1 MAQMRGM
8 ALALAAL
15 LLPAAAADGHTE
27 HDRTTRRL
35 AASTPILNGSHP
47 YWIVSTSSS
56 RKPNEGLYLS
66 DDGSCCKSRH
76 CSTSGGCYVRSDPFD
91 RGKHMAFWI
100 WPVPGEHDMFWLVGT
115 SASSRPGHMAYLDW
129 GFYGTTWVWPF
140 HPDRP
145 DSMSE
150 WQFIPTAP
158 SQIDDTE
165 ETKGFLPS
173 HYYIVS
179 GPRSRDPNKM
189 LYLADDGLPPTRLPL
204 PFGSIRT
211 PQESQHAELGA
222 EHADRERPGRL
233 EAAASS
239 VRRRPVLPG
248 AVAVAVAA
256 AAVAATTLAA
266 ANLAAASLA
275 LAAAALT
282 AAAVAVALTAAAVAA
297 ATPAADVPV
306 LHPAH

>member
-1 MAQMRGM
+1 
-8 ALALAAL
+8 
-15 LLPAAAADGHTE
+15 
-27 HDRTTRRL
+27 
-35 AASTPILNGSHP
+35 
-47 YWIVSTSSS
+47 
-56 RKPNEGLYLS
+56 
-66 DDGSCCKSRH
+66 
-76 CSTSGGCYVRSDPFD
+76 
-91 RGKHMAFWI
+91 MAFWI

-173 HYYIVS
+173 HYSIVS

-266 ANLAAASLA
+266 ANLAAASRDTRVERGTRPLA
-275 LAAAALT
+275 LTSPRESSSQKKAGEGTRAFLHVSAGDHA
-282 AAAVAVALTAAAVAA
+282 
-297 ATPAADVPV
+297 PV
-306 LHPAH
+306 ERCFLSAWRKCKLLSAWNPGARLFCIRNFC

>member
-76 CSTSGGCYVRSDPFD
+76 CSTSGGCHVRSIPFD

-100 WPVPGEHDMFWLVGT
+100 WPAPGEHDMFWLGGT

-165 ETKGFLPS
+165 ETNGFLLS

-211 PQESQHAELGA
+211 PQEDTALTRVFFGAGKVSTQSWARSTQTERDQAAWKLLPVPCGGDPYYPAPWLRWKQAPSGLGQPTGQRGG
-222 EHADRERPGRL
+222 HRPGPS
-233 EAAASS
+233 ASAGQS
-239 VRRRPVLPG
+239 
-248 AVAVAVAA
+248 
-256 AAVAATTLAA
+256 
-266 ANLAAASLA
+266 
-275 LAAAALT
+275 
-282 AAAVAVALTAAAVAA
+282 
-297 ATPAADVPV
+297 AD
-306 LHPAH
+306 